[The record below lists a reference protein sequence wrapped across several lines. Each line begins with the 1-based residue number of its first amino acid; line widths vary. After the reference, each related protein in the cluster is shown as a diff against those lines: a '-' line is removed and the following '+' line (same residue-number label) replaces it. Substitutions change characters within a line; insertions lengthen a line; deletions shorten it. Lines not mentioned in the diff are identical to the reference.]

1 MQNNQEN
8 ISLQRAKKG
17 ILTVVLLGIVT
28 VGVIIALTFN
38 QRTLLALSRVNLT
51 FLGLAVLGI
60 FLSWVFSGLPFY
72 LLTRVIKKPIGFI
85 ASLRVYLGGTFF
97 GYITPFGSG
106 LIPTQVYILTA
117 DGLTPGEA
125 TAVTSSRA
133 TISSWLFVVLGL
145 MIFIVFRSSLPGSV
159 KLSLLGIAAAAAIWS
174 LITLFFIKQP
184 ARAKASVSRILQ
196 GRILVRWFGEE
207 RLGKARDRI
216 HHEIDNLSLN
226 LKDLF
231 SLKNAPSIIAVF
243 LSEVVAWFGLFSVL
257 PLVLFGFGVSG
268 NLGQLVFRIFLLF
281 AVAPVSPTP
290 GGSGV
295 VEAALTGILQGL
307 VPSEIIGLIVL
318 VWRFLTYYLTLLIGA
333 AFVLRFI
340 SKTSSTK
347 PSKAQTPQQSNR

>member
-1 MQNNQEN
+1 MQNNREN

-38 QRTLLALSRVNLT
+38 KRTLLALSKINLT
-51 FLGLAVLGI
+51 FLGLAALAI
-60 FLSWVFSGLPFY
+60 LLSWIFSGLPFY
-72 LLTRVIKKPIGFI
+72 LLTRVTRKPISFA
-85 ASLRVYLGGTFF
+85 ASLRVYLGGSFF

-106 LIPTQVYILTA
+106 LIPTQIYLLTG

-133 TISSWLFVVLGL
+133 TISSWLFVALGL
-145 MIFIVFRSSLPGSV
+145 MIFIIFRSSLSNSV

-184 ARAKASVSRILQ
+184 VRAKASVSRILH
-196 GRILVRWFGEE
+196 GRLLTRGLGEE

-216 HHEIDNLSLN
+216 HHEIDHLSLN

-268 NLGQLVFRIFLLF
+268 NLGQLIFRIFLLF

-295 VEAALTGILQGL
+295 VEAALTGLLQGL
-307 VPSEIIGLIVL
+307 VPGEIIGLIVL
-318 VWRFLTYYLTLLIGA
+318 VWRFLTYYLTLLAGA
-333 AFVLRFI
+333 AIVLRFI
-340 SKTSSTK
+340 SKSSL
-347 PSKAQTPQQSNR
+347 SKNQAPEQPNR

>member
-1 MQNNQEN
+1 MQNNQNN

-17 ILTVVLLGIVT
+17 ILTVVLLGIIT

-38 QRTLLALSRVNLT
+38 QRTLVALSRINLI

-72 LLTRVIKKPIGFI
+72 LLTRVTKKPISFA
-85 ASLRVYLGGTFF
+85 ASLRVYLGGSFF

-106 LIPTQVYILTA
+106 LIPAQIFILTS

-133 TISSWLFVVLGL
+133 TISSWLFVALGL
-145 MIFIVFRSSLPGSV
+145 IIFIVFRSSLSGSV

-184 ARAKASVSRILQ
+184 TRAKASVARIL
-196 GRILVRWFGEE
+196 GVGILSRWLREE
-207 RLGKARDRI
+207 RVHKLRDRI

-231 SLKNAPSIIAVF
+231 SVKNAPSILGVF
-243 LSEVVAWFGLFSVL
+243 LSEVVAWFGMFSVL
-257 PLVLFGFGVSG
+257 PL
-268 NLGQLVFRIFLLF
+268 R
-281 AVAPVSPTP
+281 
-290 GGSGV
+290 
-295 VEAALTGILQGL
+295 
-307 VPSEIIGLIVL
+307 
-318 VWRFLTYYLTLLIGA
+318 
-333 AFVLRFI
+333 
-340 SKTSSTK
+340 
-347 PSKAQTPQQSNR
+347 